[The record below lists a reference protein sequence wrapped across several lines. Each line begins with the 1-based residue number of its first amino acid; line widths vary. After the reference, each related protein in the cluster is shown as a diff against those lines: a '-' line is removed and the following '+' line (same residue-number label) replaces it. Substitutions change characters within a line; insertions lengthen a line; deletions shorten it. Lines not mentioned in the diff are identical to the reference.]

1 MARKPTLKK
10 VLMTINNPSEHGL
23 DWKEF
28 KFRLNL
34 LPTFRYL
41 VLSEEKGVKEK
52 TTHYH
57 AYIHL
62 KTGVSFD
69 RLKQLFPSVHLDFV
83 NGTDLDNANYVKKKG
98 SKWEGSEKADEEH
111 HLRDEE
117 YGEIVENYTSEERSK
132 IKPDTSEVFANIYTM
147 ASSGMTPL
155 QIVEE
160 MPSAIKYL
168 YQVEKLC
175 KMYEV
180 KQRQDENARIAR
192 ELEERERKRNAET
205 VEAFNALCA
214 EIGVGGVCRD

>member
-10 VLMTINNPSEHGL
+10 VLMTINNPVEHGL

-41 VLSEEKGVKEK
+41 VLSEEKGTQEG
-52 TTHYH
+52 TPHYH
-57 AYIHL
+57 AYIHF
-62 KTGVSFD
+62 KTGVSFE
-69 RLKQLFPSVHLDFV
+69 RLKQLFPTCHLDFV

-98 SKWEGSEKADEEH
+98 KWQGSDKADTEH
-111 HLRDEE
+111 HLYDEE

-132 IKPDTSEVFANIYTM
+132 IKPDTSEVFVNIYTM

-175 KMYEV
+175 KLYENEEK
-180 KQRQDENARIAR
+180 KQKAIEAQKALAEKHRKL
-192 ELEERERKRNAET
+192 ELDAE
-205 VEAFNALCA
+205 FSGFDLPF
-214 EIGVGGVCRD
+214 